1 MFENFPYVNFHD
13 LNLDW
18 IISEIK
24 KCYSPDNPP
33 DAVVLSVNGE
43 DGNVILYKD
52 AVVRFPDTEAG
63 TWNIFR
69 KADEQDNGI
78 QFRKNQPAQR
88 IQDAHRYD
96 MYDAGNPPPYPVTSV
111 DGHTGAVATWANTGN
126 IDVLLPHE
134 SETDKW
140 ALLRDNPSGPLGI
153 QFEVDEDSDEPT
165 GYFILKPEGEEIQKI
180 KILTASDIPSEAGV
194 ITVNGSA
201 GIVVLYAGDIKMSAN
216 DNTTVK
222 NAIEGAENLTV
233 ADYSTVTQYS
243 VGDFCRYLGVM
254 YVCTGSTIGAFN
266 PAKWSTT
273 SASAEIKSV
282 KSHQATDESNITT
295 LQGQMTTANTRIGQ
309 NEAIVA
315 YPENGSTAST
325 NYSVGQYIARNGSL
339 YKVIAN
345 ISAGDQF
352 TGSNISAVDNLGHE
366 VTALNSNIAGIPIN
380 NNDDLNN
387 FTSPGT
393 YIVPSSGVA
402 QSLSHR
408 PWNLISNAILE
419 VKSAG
424 SIIFQI
430 VHENYYKHLIQR
442 DFDGTTWSNWYAPV
456 QSTGSWSG
464 NQTLDTLRANV
475 QDTGK
480 SIGYMADTLISGWS
494 CVEAFVSP
502 DKTYRCIEVKNASKI
517 VYTQTNNGGTSWTT
531 GSVTLS

>member
-1 MFENFPYVNFHD
+1 MSLFEQFPYTNYHD

-18 IISEIK
+18 IIQEIK

-33 DAVVLSVNGE
+33 EAVVLSVNGE

-52 AVVRFPDTEAG
+52 AIVRFPDTEAG

-126 IDVLLPHE
+126 VDVVLPHE

-194 ITVNGSA
+194 ITVNGSS
-201 GIVVLYAGDIKMSAN
+201 GIVILYAGDIKMAAN
-216 DNTTVK
+216 DNTTIK
-222 NAIEGAENLTV
+222 AAIEGAENMTV
-233 ADYSTVTQYS
+233 SDYSTVTEYS

-254 YVCTGSTIGAFN
+254 YVCTGSTSGAFN

-273 SASAEIKSV
+273 SASAEIKSI
-282 KSHQATDESNITT
+282 KSHQATDESNIST
-295 LQGQMTTANTRIGQ
+295 LQIQMTTANTRIGQ

-325 NYSVGQYIARNGSL
+325 NYTVGQYIARNGYL

-366 VTALNSNIAGIPIN
+366 VSALNNIMAGLITLRTISVTKSVDVASGATETVEFTAPTVAGYTPLLFFYDGTPTSGFVATNNITNYWYSTSRNVTVRNVSASTINASVTFTGLALYIKSVAFAGI
-380 NNDDLNN
+380 L
-387 FTSPGT
+387 
-393 YIVPSSGVA
+393 
-402 QSLSHR
+402 
-408 PWNLISNAILE
+408 
-419 VKSAG
+419 
-424 SIIFQI
+424 
-430 VHENYYKHLIQR
+430 
-442 DFDGTTWSNWYAPV
+442 
-456 QSTGSWSG
+456 
-464 NQTLDTLRANV
+464 
-475 QDTGK
+475 
-480 SIGYMADTLISGWS
+480 
-494 CVEAFVSP
+494 
-502 DKTYRCIEVKNASKI
+502 
-517 VYTQTNNGGTSWTT
+517 
-531 GSVTLS
+531 

>member
-33 DAVVLSVNGE
+33 EAVVLSVNGE
-43 DGNVILYKD
+43 DGDVILYKN
-52 AVVRFPDTEAG
+52 AVVHFPDVEDN
-63 TWNIFR
+63 TWNIYR
-69 KADEQDNGI
+69 KADNQDTGI
-78 QFRKNQPAQR
+78 QFIKNQPAQR
-88 IQDAHRYD
+88 INGVNRYN

-126 IDVLLPHE
+126 VDVVLPHE

-222 NAIEGAENLTV
+222 SAIEGAENLTV

-254 YVCTGSTIGAFN
+254 YVCTGSTSGAFN
-266 PAKWSTT
+266 PAKWTTT
-273 SASAEIKSV
+273 SASAEIKSI
-282 KSHQATDESNITT
+282 KSRQATDESNITT
-295 LQGQMTTANTRIGQ
+295 LQGQMSSANTRIGQ

-315 YPENGSTAST
+315 YPENGSIASI
-325 NYSVGQYIARNGSL
+325 NYTVGQYIARNGSL
-339 YKVIAN
+339 YKVTAN

-366 VTALNSNIAGIPIN
+366 VSTLNSNINSIN
-380 NNDDLNN
+380 NRFTDGITSGTAVDLNSLTTAGMYVYN
-387 FTSPGT
+387 SSSTN
-393 YIVPSSGVA
+393 IPSSGHGGTVLVMSNNFGSQVLQIA
-402 QSLSHR
+402 QANTVLGFYFR
-408 PWNLISNAILE
+408 
-419 VKSAG
+419 
-424 SIIFQI
+424 
-430 VHENYYKHLIQR
+430 NY
-442 DFDGTTWSNWYAPV
+442 TNN
-456 QSTGSWSG
+456 SWS
-464 NQTLDTLRANV
+464 A
-475 QDTGK
+475 
-480 SIGYMADTLISGWS
+480 
-494 CVEAFVSP
+494 
-502 DKTYRCIEVKNASKI
+502 
-517 VYTQTNNGGTSWTT
+517 WTK
-531 GSVTLS
+531 V